1 MATEDGL
8 LRWRAVA
15 FIVLLGA
22 ISLTGLVSGF
32 GELVGYAV
40 RVGSGYLAHR
50 SVRRWARL
58 SA

>member
-1 MATEDGL
+1 M